1 MKNLF
6 RLIVL
11 LFLTNFANSQ
21 WGVSSYYDGSIIE
34 VLDTNTIIVADKNG
48 RIIRTTNSGTHWQL
62 SIPFSSFRGTWFTD
76 IHFPTKEVGY
86 VSGGS
91 YFGLPSILI
100 KTIDGGQTW
109 DSLSSSFSSGGNFY
123 NAIHFINKDTGFLIG
138 DNYNILMTIDG
149 GVTLSY
155 LVTGTSPLL
164 YFSDIIFTKNNV
176 GFVSASESIIGTN
189 KKSYSILKTTDLG
202 QTFIP
207 VYTDTMSG
215 AVGFNN
221 RVISKLFFFDN
232 LNGYA
237 VGGNGTF
244 LKTTDGG
251 NTWSSSSIAPYNPLS
266 EVHFTSPTNGYINNT
281 GGIYHTTDG
290 GISWSPQQINPVSTI
305 YKIAFANDS
314 LGFAL
319 SDNAIYRTS
328 NAGVLLNL
336 KENSMLNIE
345 LFPNPTKGVFSLKTS
360 ENKILNVTIMDLS
373 GKELMNVSSNYSQ
386 IDISNFPS
394 GIYFLAITTE
404 EGFATKKIIKN

>member
-251 NTWSSSSIAPYNPLS
+251 
-266 EVHFTSPTNGYINNT
+266 
-281 GGIYHTTDG
+281 
-290 GISWSPQQINPVSTI
+290 ISWSPQQINPVSTI

-328 NAGVLLNL
+328 NAGVLLDL

>member
-1 MKNLF
+1 M
-6 RLIVL
+6 
-11 LFLTNFANSQ
+11 
-21 WGVSSYYDGSIIE
+21 
-34 VLDTNTIIVADKNG
+34 
-48 RIIRTTNSGTHWQL
+48 TT
-62 SIPFSSFRGTWFTD
+62 
-76 IHFPTKEVGY
+76 
-86 VSGGS
+86 
-91 YFGLPSILI
+91 
-100 KTIDGGQTW
+100 
-109 DSLSSSFSSGGNFY
+109 
-123 NAIHFINKDTGFLIG
+123 
-138 DNYNILMTIDG
+138 DG

-251 NTWSSSSIAPYNPLS
+251 
-266 EVHFTSPTNGYINNT
+266 
-281 GGIYHTTDG
+281 
-290 GISWSPQQINPVSTI
+290 ISWSPQQINPVSTI

-345 LFPNPTKGVFSLKTS
+345 LFPNPIKGVFSLKTS